1 MLSFFMRLKV
11 GRARRA
17 RRGGLSQ
24 AALPFLCLIL
34 QAHAATHYVNVAN
47 PAPAAPYTN
56 WATASTNIQSAINA
70 AAAGGLV
77 LVTNGTY
84 TGAGK
89 SISPYGLTMLA
100 ATNGITLRSVN
111 GPDVTI
117 INGLGNK
124 RGLIISNATVEG
136 FTVTNC
142 TGDGFLTYKGGGGAM
157 VGGWGR
163 LNNCIL
169 TGNKGLNYGGGA
181 AVFSLG
187 IISNCVIR
195 GNTAKTAGGGV
206 CMYEGGLV
214 VNCVIS
220 NNFVGGTAG
229 ARGGGVACEVG
240 GVVSNCQLVNNL
252 SWMQGGGISIFT
264 NGTAAN
270 CLIAGNTANTN
281 NLEGEGGGAYLHQGG
296 LLVNC
301 VLSNNFGLW
310 QGGGVKFYYGG
321 GVVRGCLLCDNRTLS
336 WGGAMMMRSGGRAES
351 CTMVRNTG
359 GECGGIYFYA
369 MGGTSL
375 NSIVYHN
382 TGGDLTNAYGGSVL
396 YSCVPNTGFGAGTV
410 TNDPAFA
417 DLAGGDFRLSTN
429 SPCIN
434 RATNQAWMS
443 GAQDLAFS
451 SRVQNDIAD
460 IGALE
465 SSLWSRFEDADGD
478 GLSDG
483 DEAPMGTDRLDP
495 DSDDDSMNDGDEV
508 YAGSHPTNASSF
520 FQVET
525 LGETPGEFPV
535 VRWDSLAGRTY
546 RLERATNLASG
557 AFSPFQS
564 GIPADPPLNTHTD
577 TTAAAEG
584 PWFYRV
590 VVE

>member
-1 MLSFFMRLKV
+1 
-11 GRARRA
+11 
-17 RRGGLSQ
+17 
-24 AALPFLCLIL
+24 LPL
-34 QAHAATHYVNVAN
+34 HAATNYVNVAN
-47 PAPAAPYTN
+47 PTPVAPYTN
-56 WATASTNIQSAINA
+56 WAMASTNIQLAINR

-84 TGAGK
+84 TGARK
-89 SISPYGLTMLA
+89 SVYPYGYTMLA
-100 ATNGITLRSVN
+100 VTNGVILRSVN
-111 GPDVTI
+111 GPEATT
-117 INGLGNK
+117 INGLGDR
-124 RGLIISNATVEG
+124 RGAIISNATVEG
-136 FTVTNC
+136 FTFTNC
-142 TGDGFLTYKGGGGAM
+142 VGDGILAYKGGGAAL

-169 TGNKGLNYGGGA
+169 TGNRGVNYGGSA

-195 GNTAKTAGGGV
+195 GNRATTAGGGI

-214 VNCVIS
+214 VDCVIT
-220 NNFVGGTAG
+220 NNFVGGAAG
-229 ARGGGVACEVG
+229 ARGGGIACEIG
-240 GVVSNCQLVNNL
+240 GVVSNCQIVNNL

-281 NLEGEGGGAYLHQGG
+281 NLEGEGGGAYLHMGG
-296 LLVNC
+296 LLRNC
-301 VLSNNFGLW
+301 VISNNFGLW
-310 QGGGVKFYYGG
+310 QGGAVKFYYMG
-321 GVVRGCLLCDNRTLS
+321 GVVRGCLIRDNSTLS

-351 CTMVRNTG
+351 CTMVHNTG

-396 YSCVPNTGFGAGTV
+396 YSCVPNTGFGAGTI
-410 TNDPAFA
+410 TNDPAFV

-443 GAQDLAFS
+443 GAQDLAFAG
-451 SRVQNDIAD
+451 RVQNDIAD

-465 SSLWSRFEDADGD
+465 SSFWSRYEDADAD

-525 LGETPGEFPV
+525 PDEAPGEFPV
-535 VRWDSLAGRTY
+535 IRWDSVAGRTY
-546 RLERATNLASG
+546 RLERTTNLSSS
-557 AFSPFQS
+557 AFSIFQS
-564 GIPADPPLNTHTD
+564 GIPADPPVNTHTD
-577 TTAAAEG
+577 ATAAAEG